1 MNIKIEN
8 LQKLSTEELGEL
20 YDSANDE
27 EKEEIIRLVKK
38 NANDLISEAK
48 AFIRETR
55 LKMQLGNKLEI
66 IPLAYIARVYFGKS
80 KQWLYQRVNGYEING
95 KQAKFT
101 EDQLQTFNNAL
112 KDIGQK
118 ISSINLV

>member
-112 KDIGQK
+112 KDIGHK